1 MTTAS
6 LRRLPKESQLLFP
19 GDKDTNRPQ
28 VSSYNP
34 SFLLLLPVLLRGRT
48 ADVVSC
54 YGNPALSGK
63 EQGRMRVRAGMGKAV
78 GIEDLHGLIQGN
90 QYAEVISSLH
100 HHCSV
105 IGVAGAAWLNIR
117 RRRLLWDGQA

>member
-1 MTTAS
+1 MTTTH

-19 GDKDTNRPQ
+19 GDEDINTPQ

-54 YGNPALSGK
+54 YGNPASSGK
-63 EQGRMRVRAGMGKAV
+63 EQGRMRVRTGMGKGV
-78 GIEDLHGLIQGN
+78 GTEDLHGL
-90 QYAEVISSLH
+90 V
-100 HHCSV
+100 
-105 IGVAGAAWLNIR
+105 
-117 RRRLLWDGQA
+117 